1 LPIVPSIHANPPIV
15 HQYFALYKPFQ
26 VLSQFTSGEGK
37 KTLKDFCP
45 LAGDLYPVGRLDY
58 DSEGLLII
66 TNDASLN
73 HRLLNPK
80 FAHDREYWVQV
91 EGKIGREA
99 MDQLQNGVL
108 IAVDGKPYKTR
119 PCLVSAFAGEP
130 GVPERDPPIRYR
142 ATIPTS
148 WVKMV
153 LREGK
158 NRQVRKMTAKAGFPT
173 LRLIRYRIEKISIE
187 GLQPGEMREMKKKEA
202 YSLLG
207 L

>member
-1 LPIVPSIHANPPIV
+1 M
-15 HQYFALYKPFQ
+15 
-26 VLSQFTSGEGK
+26 
-37 KTLKDFCP
+37 
-45 LAGDLYPVGRLDY
+45 GRLDY
-58 DSEGLLII
+58 DSEGLLIL

-73 HRLLNPK
+73 HRLLNPQ

-91 EGKIGREA
+91 EGRIDQAA
-99 MDQLQNGVL
+99 MDHLQNGVL
-108 IAVDGKPYKTR
+108 ISVEGKPYKTR
-119 PCLVSAFAGEP
+119 PCLASAFAREP
-130 GVPERDPPIRYR
+130 GVPERNPPIRYR
-142 ATIPTS
+142 ANIPTS

-173 LRLIRYRIEKISIE
+173 LRLIRWRIEKISLE
-187 GLQPGEMREMKKKEA
+187 GLQPGEMREMKKQEV